1 MTAREYA
8 EIVVSEM
15 NDEDI
20 AGITQQGSAEH
31 WQDGIGMMLTGGEGF
46 EASDVVR
53 EIESLLDVHRGE
65 TRSIPQPDE
74 TMAQAL
80 RDLAV
85 EWQDQHLVQL
95 CDRALVQGDP
105 EAVADCKRIFHD
117 AFALLRGHRGEL

>member
-46 EASDVVR
+46 EAFDVVR
-53 EIESLLDVHRGE
+53 EIESLLHA
-65 TRSIPQPDE
+65 TNARSL
-74 TMAQAL
+74 AQ
-80 RDLAV
+80 
-85 EWQDQHLVQL
+85 
-95 CDRALVQGDP
+95 
-105 EAVADCKRIFHD
+105 
-117 AFALLRGHRGEL
+117 